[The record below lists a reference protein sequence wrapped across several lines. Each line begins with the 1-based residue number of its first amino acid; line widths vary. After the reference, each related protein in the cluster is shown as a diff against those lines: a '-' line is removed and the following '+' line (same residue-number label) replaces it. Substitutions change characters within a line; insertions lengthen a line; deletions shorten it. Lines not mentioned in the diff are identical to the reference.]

1 MPSWG
6 CRGLSGQPQG
16 CVHAHRY
23 AGRGVDLLSRS
34 GRTWVWGWGMSLGS
48 SSHPTA
54 VQNLLEPRVNG
65 LSLIRPS
72 GLLCPTPDK
81 SFEK

>member
-23 AGRGVDLLSRS
+23 AGRGVDLLPRS
-34 GRTWVWGWGMSLGS
+34 GRTRSWGWGMRLGS
-48 SSHPTA
+48 SSHPT
-54 VQNLLEPRVNG
+54 VEQNLLEPSQRAV
-65 LSLIRPS
+65 LDPAS
-72 GLLCPTPDK
+72 GLLCPTPHT
-81 SFEK
+81 SCEK